1 MKDRFNSIARY
12 MLLAVLAGT
21 LAACGGSGDDA
32 APAEEAAAPAPVE
45 SNYWAD
51 WEKTVRLG
59 SFPGCGVDPRGV
71 TPDRIL
77 ADTVRMYC
85 GVAQGSSYQGFVN
98 PAVFDI
104 YQAKGR
110 DYPDGRT
117 AVLQL
122 TQLGVAFTTDH
133 KDGQPIYDVLLMETE
148 QSIASDEPGHPLNPE
163 TCATCHA
170 GYNNACVN
178 RGYLCGN
185 R

>member
-1 MKDRFNSIARY
+1 MKKL
-12 MLLAVLAGT
+12 LLAALTGMMMLA
-21 LAACGGSGDDA
+21 L
-32 APAEEAAAPAPVE
+32 APATSLA
-45 SNYWAD
+45 SDNYWSD

-77 ADTVRMYC
+77 ADTVRIYC
-85 GVAQGSSYQGFVN
+85 SVASGSSYQGYVN
-98 PAVFDI
+98 PAVYDI
-104 YQAKGR
+104 YQAKGT

-117 AVLQL
+117 AILEL
-122 TQLGVAFTTDH
+122 TDIGVAFTTDH
-133 KDGQPIYDVLLMETE
+133 QGGEPIYDVLLMETE
-148 QSIASDEPGHPLNPE
+148 ESIASDEDGHPLNPE
-163 TCATCHA
+163 TCASCHA